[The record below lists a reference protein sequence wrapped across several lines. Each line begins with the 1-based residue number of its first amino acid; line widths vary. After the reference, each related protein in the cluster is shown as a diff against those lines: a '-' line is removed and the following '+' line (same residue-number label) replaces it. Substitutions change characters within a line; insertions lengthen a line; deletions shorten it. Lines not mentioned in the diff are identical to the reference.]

1 MKRMIA
7 LVLSVL
13 LLFGCVGC
21 GQGASRDLKDPV
33 TFYYLADPELD
44 SSFDSSFVTEIHEGS
59 SYSQDRISLL
69 NFYFRGPYA
78 EGAVSPFPKQLRVIT
93 IDQPGK
99 AVQILLN
106 DEITTLTGLDLTLAC
121 ACLSQT
127 VFDLY
132 DCRAVEIR
140 SESGQIDGKEFIRIE
155 AENMIFRDSVYTDV
169 ET

>member
-7 LVLSVL
+7 LVLSAL

-21 GQGASRDLKDPV
+21 GQGANRDLKDPV
-33 TFYYLADPELD
+33 TFYYLTDPELD

-59 SYSQDRISLL
+59 SYAQDRIALL
-69 NFYFRGPYA
+69 NFYFEGPYT
-78 EGAVSPFPKQLRVIT
+78 EGAISPFPKKLRAIT

-99 AVQILLN
+99 AVQLLLS

-127 VFDLY
+127 VFALY
-132 DCRAVEIR
+132 DCKAVEIR
-140 SESGQIDGKEFIRIE
+140 CESGQIDGKEFIRID
-155 AENMIFRDSVYTDV
+155 AENLIFHDSVHTDG